1 MIIDIHAHV
10 FPDEMAAKAIAELS
24 VCIDFT
30 YHPVSDGT
38 VSGLLKNMDEWDID
52 ISVLQPVVMKQS
64 QFKKI
69 NEWTA
74 GVRSDRLMTFGG
86 IYPYTDD
93 YKRDIDFVV
102 SLGHKGLKLHPEYQD
117 FIVDDERMLRLYDYA
132 LSKGLILL
140 FHAGVDTA
148 FLPPVKSTPRQFARI
163 AESMRGGIIVATH
176 LGGYEQWDD
185 VEEYLCG
192 KDVYMDTATGFE
204 YFSKEQF
211 LRITEKHGADRILF
225 GSDAPWSN
233 ARDEI
238 EVIKSLPLSEEDK
251 GAILGGNAQRIL
263 SIESEF

>member
-10 FPDEMAAKAIAELS
+10 FPDEMAAKAVAELS

-38 VSGLLKNMDEWDID
+38 VSGLMKNMDEWGID

-74 GVRSDRLMTFGG
+74 GVRSDRIAAFGG
-86 IYPYTDD
+86 VYPHTDD

-102 SLGHKGLKLHPEYQD
+102 GLGLKGLKLHPEYQD
-117 FIVDDERMLRLYDYA
+117 FVVDDERMLGLYDYA
-132 LSKGLILL
+132 LSRGLILF

-148 FLPPVKSTPRQFARI
+148 YPPPVKSTPRQFAKI
-163 AESMRGGIIVATH
+163 AELMRGGVIVASH
-176 LGGYEQWDD
+176 LGGFEQWDD
-185 VEEYLCG
+185 VEKELAG
-192 KDVYMDTATGFE
+192 TNIYMDTATGFE
-204 YFSKEQF
+204 YFSQEQF
-211 LRITEKHGADRILF
+211 LRILEKHGSDRILF

-233 ARDEI
+233 AAAEI
-238 EVIKSLPLSEEDK
+238 ERIRSLPIPESDK
-251 GAILGGNAQRIL
+251 AAILGGNAKRIL
-263 SIESEF
+263 SI

>member
-10 FPDEMAAKAIAELS
+10 FPDVLATKAIAELAE
-24 VCIDFT
+24 CIDFT
-30 YHPVSDGT
+30 YHPVNDGT

-74 GVRSDRLMTFGG
+74 GVQSDRLISFGG
-86 IYPYTDD
+86 VYPHTDD
-93 YKRDIDFVV
+93 YKRDIDFIV
-102 SLGHKGLKLHPEYQD
+102 SLGLKGLKLHPEYQD
-117 FIVDDERMLRLYDYA
+117 FVLDDEHMLKLYDYA

-148 FLPPVKSTPRQFARI
+148 YPPPVKSSPRQFARI
-163 AESMRGGIIVATH
+163 VEMMPGGIIIAAH

-185 VEEYLCG
+185 VETELAG
-192 KDVYMDTATGFE
+192 KDIYMDTSTGFE

-211 LRITEKHGADRILF
+211 LRILEKHGADRILF
-225 GSDAPWSN
+225 ASDAPWSN
-233 ARDEI
+233 AADEI
-238 EVIKSLPLSEEDK
+238 EHIKSLPITEKEK
-251 GAILGGNAQRIL
+251 AAILGGNARKIL
-263 SIESEF
+263 NIGD